1 MTTILHE
8 KIFQTSKQRT
18 MKYLFSYHFNIFN
31 IDFLDSE
38 FLTMQAY
45 IDRDNLEKVKKIK
58 SEELL
63 RRHIEFMNN
72 AAFDR
77 KMRDFKLRR
86 KIRRKFVLNLFM
98 KIRHLNR
105 CANLNN
111 CSHQVFD
118 LEVFIIN
125 RTIS

>member
-8 KIFQTSKQRT
+8 KIFQTSKQKT
-18 MKYLFSYHFNIFN
+18 MRYLFNYHLNILN

-38 FLTMQAY
+38 LLTMQAY

-58 SEELL
+58 SEKLL
-63 RRHIEFMNN
+63 KRHIKLMNN

-86 KIRRKFVLNLFM
+86 KI
-98 KIRHLNR
+98 
-105 CANLNN
+105 
-111 CSHQVFD
+111 
-118 LEVFIIN
+118 
-125 RTIS
+125 